1 VTVKDSTTLRE
12 RILERI
18 EKMDEA
24 ELLEAEKV
32 IDDIR
37 RRALLE
43 RRIALLRQVM
53 GIISDPEDIRVL
65 EEETRRRSI
74 YGDCPLD
81 LEP

>member
-1 VTVKDSTTLRE
+1 
-12 RILERI
+12 
-18 EKMDEA
+18 MDEA